1 MALPLQQSVNQLF
14 HLASFATMAN
24 PAIQGKVKQRQETKQ
39 ATENV
44 AKRKEAL
51 ESALTAMDEGKYPGM
66 KDPSY
71 KEQVTKELQS
81 DVAQAEKELFKISPS
96 AETAQ
101 PYVER
106 KFVEAANE
114 AGRKRAAE
122 TPIEPGDPEWIEGV
136 EAEAA
141 ERQRAEQFESD
152 VQAILHPQ
160 EQVMSQ
166 MAQKGTQQVQQAR
179 KRRDFMKFLRENPDT
194 KNLGPGALKQISS
207 KLSKTEKTKMMD
219 EAKYGTG
226 GKK

>member
-14 HLASFATMAN
+14 HMASFALAAN
-24 PAIQGKVKQRQETKQ
+24 PAVQGKVKQRQETQQ

-44 AKRKEAL
+44 AKRKETL
-51 ESALTAMDEGKYPGM
+51 QSALTAMEEGKYPGM
-66 KDPSY
+66 KDPTY
-71 KEQVTKELQS
+71 KEEVTKELQA
-81 DVAQAEKELFKISPS
+81 DVAQAEEELFKISPS

-101 PYVER
+101 PVVER
-106 KFVEAANE
+106 KFINAANE
-114 AGRKRAAE
+114 RQRQLAE
-122 TPIEPGDPEWIEGV
+122 EILPERGDPEWIQGV

-141 ERQRAEQFESD
+141 ERQRAEAFEAD

-194 KNLGPGALKQISS
+194 KNLGPSALKQISS